1 MNAYI
6 QFFMFDIS
14 ITTLYSDEYELFS
27 YAYLFIFSKNNLIP
41 PMESNR
47 NAQLMIPSKFCF
59 PELNDIIE
67 SRGLWML
74 KLSENIE
81 YSIH

>member
-1 MNAYI
+1 M
-6 QFFMFDIS
+6 
-14 ITTLYSDEYELFS
+14 FS
-27 YAYLFIFSKNNLIP
+27 YAYLFMFSKNNLIP

-47 NAQLMIPSKFCF
+47 NAQLIIPSKFCF

-74 KLSENIE
+74 KLCENKE
-81 YSIH
+81 YDIH